1 MQNDK
6 HTKTVQRQ
14 KNMPPAIIP
23 DKAIIWHT
31 LEDAGILN
39 LDFEAGRNPV
49 NAPHF
54 EDLGSRLLRV

>member
-1 MQNDK
+1 
-6 HTKTVQRQ
+6 
-14 KNMPPAIIP
+14 MPPAIIP